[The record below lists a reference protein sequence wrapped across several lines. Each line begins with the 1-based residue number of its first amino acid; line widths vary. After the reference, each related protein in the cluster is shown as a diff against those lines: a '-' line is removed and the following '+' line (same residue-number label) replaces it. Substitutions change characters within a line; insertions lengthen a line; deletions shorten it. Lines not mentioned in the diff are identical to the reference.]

1 MPTDRIEGLTT
12 ERFASIISVALD
24 EFASARYNDASF
36 NRIIKNCQMA
46 KGTMYYYFKSKEDLF
61 LTIHKATLRDF
72 RNVSALAAAETQ
84 TAEDYWHLAEEL
96 LLEFYRTLYRRP
108 SASQFV
114 TNFLTQESR
123 REGHPAIAT
132 VNAIDEWLKDFLYR
146 GQELGAIRHDLILDQ
161 LSVLAWGIWESCRSW
176 FPSEANRMQAIVH
189 PDVILDLFR
198 RALTPIGEEIIVND
212 DSAFMGD
219 PNVEPAFQGAKA
231 EDLDH
236 DLSAEDLR
244 ISEVLPAKIEDED
257 ELKAREAK
265 VAHLLASFKGPL

>member
-12 ERFASIISVALD
+12 ARFASIISVALD

-72 RNVSALAAAETQ
+72 KNLAVLAATEARDSDGYWRLC
-84 TAEDYWHLAEEL
+84 EDL

-114 TNFLTQESR
+114 TNFLTHESR

-132 VNAIDEWLKDFLYR
+132 VNAIDEWLKDFLYA
-146 GQELGAIRHDLILDQ
+146 GQTLGAVRADLD
-161 LSVLAWGIWESCRSW
+161 LSQIATLAWGIWESCRSW
-176 FPSEANRMQAIVH
+176 FPSEANRMQAPVH
-189 PDVILDLFR
+189 PDIILDLYR
-198 RALTPIGEEIIVND
+198 RALTPIGEAIAFESD
-212 DSAFMGD
+212 DSFAGVD
-219 PNVEPAFQGAKA
+219 QTDDSPFQGALPD
-231 EDLDH
+231 DLDLTP
-236 DLSAEDLR
+236 DERDAE
-244 ISEVLPAKIEDED
+244 

-265 VAHLLASFKGPL
+265 AQSLLRSFKGPL